1 MTGTALGWRTH
12 SGWAVVVAVSGT
24 PSHPHVL
31 ARERVQLVDEPLPR
45 MAYHAIEAW
54 DLSLKEGKALVAKV
68 RRTATTAATKA
79 MKAAVQQHGADAIG
93 VVGKVRNVPDDFGRI
108 LKAHS
113 LLHAAEGAL
122 YEEALLDAAERAGI
136 DAMFVEEQS
145 IRIPNALEAARK
157 TLGSPWQKDHKLA
170 ATAALVA
177 LGQ

>member
-12 SGWAVVVAVSGT
+12 SGWAVLVAVSGT
-24 PSHPHVL
+24 PANPHVL

-54 DLSLKEGKALVAKV
+54 DLSLKEGKDLVAKV

-79 MKAAVQQHGADAIG
+79 MKTAVKEHDAEAVGI
-93 VVGKVRNVPDDFGRI
+93 VGKVRNIPDDFERI

-122 YEEALLDAAERAGI
+122 YEEALLDAAGRAGI
-136 DAMFVEEQS
+136 EALLVEEQT
-145 IRIPNALEAARK
+145 IRIPNALEGARK
-157 TLGSPWQKDHKLA
+157 SLGSPWQKDHKLA
-170 ATAALVA
+170 ATAALFA